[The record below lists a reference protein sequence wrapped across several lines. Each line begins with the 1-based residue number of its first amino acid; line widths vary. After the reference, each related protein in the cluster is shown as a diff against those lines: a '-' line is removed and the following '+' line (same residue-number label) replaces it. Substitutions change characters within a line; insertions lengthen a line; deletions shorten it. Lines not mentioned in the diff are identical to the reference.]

1 MYWIK
6 LIKDIRLW
14 MRFAK
19 VAKQNRE
26 YLEKHNLRVDKLGRI
41 YTVINLPEE
50 IRKTNEYMHEAWVLQ
65 NLTPFTQVLLE
76 IGVADYAYPEVSRI
90 DESDADAY
98 LVVMYPEAEAVSFR
112 KIIWNLFLWTA
123 GFFVLKTIYKLIVAS
138 PVIMEYLHKAID
150 FIF

>member
-65 NLTPFTQVLLE
+65 NLKPFTQVL
-76 IGVADYAYPEVSRI
+76 S
-90 DESDADAY
+90 
-98 LVVMYPEAEAVSFR
+98 
-112 KIIWNLFLWTA
+112 
-123 GFFVLKTIYKLIVAS
+123 
-138 PVIMEYLHKAID
+138 
-150 FIF
+150 